1 MIITCIGDVN
11 TGKSSLI
18 ARILIN
24 SGLIN
29 NREIDKEIINNKKQW
44 LPNIVDTDSIE
55 QSRNMTLFSTQEK
68 FSIDD
73 KKYILINNPGHTNLL
88 REIIINSS
96 KADIAMLLIS
106 AKINETNKNIT
117 QGYNYSLVTRVNGIR
132 HLIICITKSEFI
144 NNDNTYDNIVNK
156 VTNAYKNQRYEKITF
171 IPLSSKLDI
180 NISKPNSLIVNY
192 CLFDIFKNLKNNIK
206 ENKTIKPINNILNIK
221 VYFHDFPNIL
231 TIGYKCILYSLN
243 KSYNVVFIDIKN
255 DNKSFITKQNSKNKL
270 ISCIL
275 KINTNEKINNN
286 IILVSDSNI
295 IAYGILY

>member
-55 QSRNMTLFSTQEK
+55 QSRNMTLYSTQEK

-180 NISKPNSLIVNY
+180 NISKPNS
-192 CLFDIFKNLKNNIK
+192 
-206 ENKTIKPINNILNIK
+206 
-221 VYFHDFPNIL
+221 
-231 TIGYKCILYSLN
+231 
-243 KSYNVVFIDIKN
+243 
-255 DNKSFITKQNSKNKL
+255 
-270 ISCIL
+270 
-275 KINTNEKINNN
+275 
-286 IILVSDSNI
+286 
-295 IAYGILY
+295 